1 MKTCK
6 ITEEVELFPGWRG
19 RFGSRRMDLQLFPS
33 AVLGNANLGGSK
45 GLDLVAANRGY
56 EQGGTSKGLIKV
68 GRRLSHL

>member
-1 MKTCK
+1 
-6 ITEEVELFPGWRG
+6 
-19 RFGSRRMDLQLFPS
+19 MDLQLFPS